1 MVRTYRFERKFLSP
15 SDITAL
21 IGVMSLLTVWGMA
34 GLSSFVKRVPR
45 ETIIK

>member
-15 SDITAL
+15 LHITAL
-21 IGVMSLLTVWGMA
+21 IGVMSLLKVWGMA

>member
-1 MVRTYRFERKFLSP
+1 MVGTYRFKIKFLSP